1 MPFASLAGAGARLK
15 GKALGLPE
23 GAIRHLQAKLSPS
36 LRQATART
44 RTRLL
49 PLLERVHGTAKTRLP
64 VASLVV
70 CMLALVGCGLV
81 GWIYL
86 QGQREGESLRT
97 QLYSARRELRK
108 HGTEASRQER
118 LTDALTALAAAREYF
133 PQTLD
138 SVQTLEDVFL
148 LAEVSGVRVSDVK
161 TRPSKDKKV
170 GRHTYEALS
179 VSLQV
184 EGSLP
189 GLQAFLDALENG
201 SAGAVSLDQLAV
213 SRIQGSPMASLSV
226 SAYARR

>member
-1 MPFASLAGAGARLK
+1 
-15 GKALGLPE
+15 LGSADSPL
-23 GAIRHLQAKLSPS
+23 RHLQANLSLS

-44 RTRLL
+44 KTRLL
-49 PLLERVHGTAKTRLP
+49 PLLERLYGKAKARLP

-70 CMLALVGCGLV
+70 CILALVGCGLV

-108 HGTEASRQER
+108 HGAEVSRQEQ
-118 LTDALTALAAAREYF
+118 LTDALTTLAAEREYF

-138 SVQTLEDVFL
+138 SVQTLEDVLL

-161 TRPSKDKKV
+161 TRPSKDRKV
-170 GRHTYEALS
+170 GQHTYEALS

-184 EGSLP
+184 EGDLP
-189 GLQAFLDALENG
+189 RIQAFLDGLENG
-201 SAGAVSLDQLAV
+201 SAGAAFLNQLAV
-213 SRIQGSPMASLSV
+213 SGIEGSPMAILSV